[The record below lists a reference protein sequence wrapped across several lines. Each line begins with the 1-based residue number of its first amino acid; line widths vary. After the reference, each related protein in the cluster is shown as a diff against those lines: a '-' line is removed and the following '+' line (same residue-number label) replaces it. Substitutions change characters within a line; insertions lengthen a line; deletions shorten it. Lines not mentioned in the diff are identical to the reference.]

1 MTDPFKYQGDEL
13 VLFQYAKNWKKYFSK
28 QIAPYINGH
37 VLEAGAGIGST
48 TLLLN
53 NGTPA
58 KWLLMEPD
66 KEMSAILETMISAKK
81 LAGNCKIQ
89 TGTIDQLTEKFDS
102 ILYIDVLE
110 HIESDREEINKAA
123 ALLNDGGH
131 LIVLSPAFQFL
142 YNPFD
147 KAIGH
152 YRRYNKKM
160 LRQLTPETLKLLNC
174 KYYDSA
180 GYFAALVNKLLL
192 RQKYPTI
199 KQVLF
204 WDRWII
210 PVSRITDKLL
220 FNSFGKSI
228 ISVWK
233 KEQLHKTPFI

>member
-13 VLFQYAKNWKKYFSK
+13 ALFQHAKNWKKYFSR
-28 QIAPYINGH
+28 QITPYINGQ
-37 VLEAGAGIGST
+37 VLEVGAGIGAS

-53 NGTPA
+53 NGIPV
-58 KWLLMEPD
+58 KWLLLEPD
-66 KEMSAILETMISAKK
+66 KEMSEVLETLISEKK
-81 LAGNCKIQ
+81 LPDNCKIQ
-89 TGTIDQLTEKFDS
+89 TGTIDQLTAKFDA

-110 HIESDREEINKAA
+110 HIESDREEISKAA
-123 ALLNDGGH
+123 ALLNNGGH

-152 YRRYNKKM
+152 YRRYNKRM
-160 LRQLTPETLKLLNC
+160 LRQLTPHTLKLLHC
-174 KYYDSA
+174 RYYDSA

-192 RQKYPTI
+192 RQKYPTA

-233 KEQLHKTPFI
+233 KEQLQ

>member
-13 VLFQYAKNWKKYFSK
+13 VLFQYAKNWKKYFSR
-28 QIAPYINGH
+28 QITPYINGQ
-37 VLEAGAGIGST
+37 VLEVGAGIGAS

-53 NGTPA
+53 NGIPV
-58 KWLLMEPD
+58 KWLLLEPD
-66 KEMSAILETMISAKK
+66 KEMSEVLETLISEKK
-81 LAGNCKIQ
+81 LPDNCKIQ
-89 TGTIDQLTEKFDS
+89 TGKIDQLTEKFDA

-110 HIESDREEINKAA
+110 HIESDREEISKAA
-123 ALLNDGGH
+123 ALLNNGGH

-152 YRRYNKKM
+152 YRRYNKRM
-160 LRQLTPETLKLLNC
+160 LRQLTPHTLKLLHC
-174 KYYDSA
+174 RYYDSA

-192 RQKYPTI
+192 RQKYPTV

-233 KEQLHKTPFI
+233 KEQLQ

>member
-1 MTDPFKYQGDEL
+1 MTDSFKYQGGEL
-13 VLFQYAKNWKKYFSK
+13 VLFQYAKNWKEYFSQ
-28 QIAPYINGH
+28 QITPYINGN
-37 VLEAGAGIGST
+37 VLETGAGIGAT

-53 NGTPA
+53 NGCYA
-58 KWLLMEPD
+58 KWLLLEPD
-66 KEMSAILETMISAKK
+66 REMSKILDKKISEKELPA
-81 LAGNCKIQ
+81 NCKLQ
-89 TGTIDQLTEKFDS
+89 TGTIDQLTEIFDT

-110 HIESDREEINKAA
+110 HIESDKEEIKKAA
-123 ALLNDGGH
+123 ALLSNGGH

-160 LRQLTPETLKLLNC
+160 LRQLTPATLKMLNC
-174 KYYDSA
+174 RYYDTT
-180 GYFAALVNKLLL
+180 GYFAALVNKFLL

-210 PVSRITDKLL
+210 PASRITDKLL

-228 ISVWK
+228 IAVWE
-233 KEQLHKTPFI
+233 KEQPQ